1 MERNE
6 EVNEFGISKQLE
18 AKIEM
23 ALENGPLNENDLAYF
38 RNCAQKD
45 GVSDVDLNFYINQLS
60 KIIGKKQS
68 ESIADAQA
76 QYIQKQRDAIGNEC
90 PKCHEQI
97 PPMSLEC
104 PYCHTKVVNKKANSS
119 ITELAE
125 KIDNIRST
133 TKDAAEKEV
142 RIAETINLFPVPN
155 TKEDILEFLAL
166 ATPNAKK
173 KGGVFG
179 TRGGRFA
186 IFSIINLIFA
196 IVIYIQQGMIYGFD
210 DKELLSITIFAF
222 FTPFVVI
229 VLPLSFVNWGQETL
243 AWNRTAKV
251 WYAKYEQ
258 VILKARSI
266 KGDSDFQQQ
275 LDYYESKLK

>member
-23 ALENGPLNENDLAYF
+23 ALENGPLDENDLAYF
-38 RNCAQKD
+38 RNCAKKD

-90 PKCHEQI
+90 PKCHKQI

-119 ITELAE
+119 VQDLANKIEKVYYQEFSGNESAQESKKNQRIIDLIT
-125 KIDNIRST
+125 T
-133 TKDAAEKEV
+133 
-142 RIAETINLFPVPN
+142 FPVPN

-166 ATPNAKK
+166 AAPNSKS
-173 KGGVFG
+173 KGGILG
-179 TRGGRFA
+179 TIPKRLMTYGVILVVLIILMF
-186 IFSIINLIFA
+186 IFFPGSGNDYGVVPSLVAMWGLI
-196 IVIYIQQGMIYGFD
+196 GFVCLTFFV
-210 DKELLSITIFAF
+210 DKS
-222 FTPFVVI
+222 
-229 VLPLSFVNWGQETL
+229 TL
-243 AWNRTAKV
+243 RWNKIAQAWRSKF
-251 WYAKYEQ
+251 EQ
-258 VILKARSI
+258 VLMKGRSMQ
-266 KGDSDFQQQ
+266 GDSDFQSQ
-275 LDYYESKLK
+275 LDYFEKL

>member
-23 ALENGPLNENDLAYF
+23 ALENGPLDENDLAYF
-38 RNCAQKD
+38 RNCAKKD

-90 PKCHEQI
+90 PKCHKQI

-119 ITELAE
+119 VQDLANKIEKVYYQKFSGNEIDQESKKNQRIIDLITM
-125 KIDNIRST
+125 
-133 TKDAAEKEV
+133 
-142 RIAETINLFPVPN
+142 FPVPN

-166 ATPNAKK
+166 AAPNSKS
-173 KGGVFG
+173 KGGILGTIPKRLMTYGVILVVLIILMFIFFPGSGNDYGVVPMDVGAFG
-179 TRGGRFA
+179 F
-186 IFSIINLIFA
+186 LIF
-196 IVIYIQQGMIYGFD
+196 GF
-210 DKELLSITIFAF
+210 LTFA
-222 FTPFVVI
+222 VDR
-229 VLPLSFVNWGQETL
+229 STL
-243 AWNRTAKV
+243 RWNKIAQAWRSKF
-251 WYAKYEQ
+251 EQ
-258 VILKARSI
+258 VLMKGRSMQ
-266 KGDSDFQQQ
+266 GDSDFQSQ
-275 LDYYESKLK
+275 LDYFEKL